1 MPNLLCTLLSPFI
14 LLISIPLAVFA
25 LFTTTFAF
33 YTLFFRVLVV
43 YAELAMVL
51 VHDQF
56 AGQATSKDTQSHRK
70 GSSPTSDE
78 KDHRRRSRRGSAASG
93 NSGSLTP
100 RIPETS
106 GLGIYSGGGI
116 GRDFEGVGGWR
127 FPGPGDEDGPWISMN
142 SRLELPAT
150 SGERKRHHRRS
161 LTSGSMSSAPL
172 ATSSPIRSRARTP
185 NSSRAAG
192 NASPEEYFVD
202 RPPSRSTAALDTANI
217 GRALLRSKNFS
228 ISTFS
233 FEGSS
238 RGTQSRTPQI

>member
-1 MPNLLCTLLSPFI
+1 
-14 LLISIPLAVFA
+14 
-25 LFTTTFAF
+25 
-33 YTLFFRVLVV
+33 
-43 YAELAMVL
+43 MVL

-56 AGQATSKDTQSHRK
+56 LGQAASKDIQSHLK
-70 GSSPTSDE
+70 TSSPTLDE
-78 KDHRRRSRRGSAASG
+78 KENRRKSRRGSTASG

-100 RIPETS
+100 RLPETS

-127 FPGPGDEDGPWISMN
+127 FPSPDDEDGPWTSMN

-150 SGERKRHHRRS
+150 GGERKRHHRRS

-172 ATSSPIRSRARTP
+172 ATSSPVRSRARTP

-202 RPPSRSTAALDTANI
+202 RPPSRSTAALDTANV
-217 GRALLRSKNFS
+217 GRALLRSKTSS

-233 FEGSS
+233 CESSS
-238 RGTQSRTPQI
+238 RGTQSRTSQF